1 MAVLDS
7 WAYGLPV
14 ITTPVGGIP
23 DIAIDGENI
32 ILFNAD
38 EAQSLAEKLKQL
50 IINRTLQI
58 KLSNAALNFANK
70 QFSLRQITFEMNVLY
85 DKLF

>member
-1 MAVLDS
+1 MAVLDA

-14 ITTPVGGIP
+14 TAPAGGIT

-38 EAQSLAEKLKQL
+38 EVQHLAEKLKQL
-50 IINRTLQI
+50 IMDKALQT
-58 KLSNAALNFANK
+58 KLSIAALNF
-70 QFSLRQITFEMNVLY
+70 VLCFIF
-85 DKLF
+85 KI

>member
-1 MAVLDS
+1 MAVLDA

-14 ITTPVGGIP
+14 TAPAGGIT

-50 IINRTLQI
+50 TIKRALQI
-58 KLSNAALNFANK
+58 KLSNAA
-70 QFSLRQITFEMNVLY
+70 
-85 DKLF
+85 